1 MSKRLPKFA
10 TDKEMDAFLDPS
22 RDLSDYI
29 TPENFQPYQA
39 EAARKDKS
47 INLRISERLLNAIR
61 KEAQAQGMPYQRFI
75 RQAIVRALTPP
86 QH

>member
-10 TDKEMDAFLDPS
+10 TDEEAETFLDPS

-47 INLRISERLLNAIR
+47 INLRISERLLDAVR
-61 KEAQAQGMPYQRFI
+61 REAEARGMPYQRFI
-75 RQAIVRALTPP
+75 RQAIARALTPP

>member
-10 TDKEMDAFLDPS
+10 TDKEAEAFLEG
-22 RDLSDYI
+22 DLSDYI
-29 TPENFQPYQA
+29 TLENFRPVQA

-47 INLRISERLLNAIR
+47 INLRISQRLLDAVR
-61 KEAQAQGMPYQRFI
+61 KEADAQGMPYQRFI
-75 RQAIVRALTPP
+75 RQAIVRALGPS